1 MKLYK
6 ISDEIRAI
14 MDAADPDTGELMD
27 TQFDNLDALELEF
40 SRKAESVAFIVREQ
54 EAEAVAIK
62 AEAKRLTD
70 AARVRANTA
79 TRLKAYLLEQLQA
92 QGIQKIK
99 GDILTVRRQNSAASV
114 QIDSMGSVPAEYFVT
129 PDPVLSKALIK
140 DAINDGEDVP
150 GACLVQNEHIRIC

>member
-114 QIDSMGSVPAEYFVT
+114 QINSMGSVPAEYFVT

>member
-14 MDAADPDTGELMD
+14 MDAADPDTGELTD
-27 TQFDNLDALELEF
+27 AQFDRWDTLEIELP
-40 SRKAESVAFIVREQ
+40 RKVESIAMFVREQ
-54 EAEAVAIK
+54 EAEEVAIK

-70 AARVRANTA
+70 AARVRANMA

-114 QIDSMGSVPAEYFVT
+114 QIDSMGSIPAKFFVT
-129 PDPVLSKALIK
+129 PDPVLSKSLIK